1 MRYVVDIDGTI
12 CEHRSNPN
20 FGKGKVFHN
29 RIAKMN
35 ALFDHGHEVIYY
47 TARGMGEFDQDVA
60 KANEKWYNYTHIQL
74 MSWGCRFTQLIV
86 GKYSGDVYI
95 DDKGIHS
102 NDFFTHS

>member
-12 CEHRSNPN
+12 CEHRDRPN
-20 FGKGKVFHN
+20 FGKGKVFYN

-35 ALFDHGHEVIYY
+35 ALFDHGHEVVYY
-47 TARGMGEFDQDVA
+47 TARGMGEFGQDVT
-60 KANEKWYNYTHIQL
+60 KANIKWYNYTHTQL

-95 DDKGIHS
+95 DDKALNS
-102 NDFFTHS
+102 DDLFNNN